1 MSKEKKLP
9 NLYNLVDKLVMIR
22 NTYKDYE
29 PKSKK
34 TIDFMMLEHD
44 FNDTIREIQNFYDYI
59 DYNKMIDDI
68 KNNNFVDNNQR
79 ETKINWR

>member
-1 MSKEKKLP
+1 MSKEKQLP
-9 NLYNLVDKLVMIR
+9 SLYNLVDKLVMIR

-34 TIDFMMLEHD
+34 TIDFMMLEND
-44 FNDTIREIQNFYDYI
+44 FNNTIREIQNFYDYI

-68 KNNNFVDNNQR
+68 KNNNFVDNSN
-79 ETKINWR
+79 K

>member
-1 MSKEKKLP
+1 MSKAKQLP
-9 NLYNLVDKLVMIR
+9 NLVNLVDKLVMIR

-44 FNDTIREIQNFYDYI
+44 FNNTIRKLQNFYDYI

-68 KNNNFVDNNQR
+68 KSNNFVDNSQR
-79 ETKINWR
+79 

>member
-1 MSKEKKLP
+1 MSKQKQMP

-29 PKSKK
+29 PKNKK
-34 TIDFMMLEHD
+34 TIDFMLLEND
-44 FNDTIREIQNFYDYI
+44 FNKTIREIQNFYDYI

-68 KNNNFVDNNQR
+68 KNDNFVDNSNR
-79 ETKINWR
+79 

>member
-1 MSKEKKLP
+1 MSKQKQMP

-29 PKSKK
+29 PKNKK
-34 TIDFMMLEHD
+34 TIDFMMLEND
-44 FNDTIREIQNFYDYI
+44 FNKTIREIQNFYDYI

-68 KNNNFVDNNQR
+68 KNDNFVDNSNR
-79 ETKINWR
+79 

>member
-1 MSKEKKLP
+1 MSKEKQLP

-22 NTYKDYE
+22 NTYKQYE

-34 TIDFMMLEHD
+34 TIDFMMLEND
-44 FNDTIREIQNFYDYI
+44 FNKTIREIQNFYDYI

-68 KNNNFVDNNQR
+68 KNNNFVDNSNR
-79 ETKINWR
+79 

>member
-1 MSKEKKLP
+1 MSKQKQMP

-29 PKSKK
+29 PKNKK
-34 TIDFMMLEHD
+34 TIDFMMLEND
-44 FNDTIREIQNFYDYI
+44 FNKTIREIQNFYDYI

-68 KNNNFVDNNQR
+68 KNNNFVDNSNR
-79 ETKINWR
+79 